1 MEIKPDTFVLFM
13 RSPDGA
19 IRRTE
24 VAPVH
29 LADSCPDPS
38 QSILRIH
45 LRRSKDAALDEE
57 NTNRI
62 VSLIKDETATLGIQV
77 LSISHHEAFHAGA
90 GTVIKVGTFHGD

>member
-1 MEIKPDTFVLFM
+1 MEIKPDTFILFM

-38 QSILRIH
+38 QPLLRIH
-45 LRRSKDAALDEE
+45 LR
-57 NTNRI
+57 
-62 VSLIKDETATLGIQV
+62 
-77 LSISHHEAFHAGA
+77 
-90 GTVIKVGTFHGD
+90 